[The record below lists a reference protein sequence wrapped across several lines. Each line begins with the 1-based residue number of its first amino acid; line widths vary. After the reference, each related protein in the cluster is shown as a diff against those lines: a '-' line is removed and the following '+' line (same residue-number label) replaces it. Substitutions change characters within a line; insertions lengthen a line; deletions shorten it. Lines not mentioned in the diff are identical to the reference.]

1 MQIYHDVK
9 EHESVGREGDN
20 SPFKES
26 GELDKPVSCFKYLV
40 VVKEAL
46 GYTHEQTLDT
56 SYALIE
62 GMLQEY
68 AYMMKERNRRTKP
81 DEDKDSDEDYT
92 WVEVMDF
99 DTGKAKRIKRY
110 KKI

>member
-9 EHESVGREGDN
+9 EREPVGREGDN

-26 GELDKPVSCFKYLV
+26 GELDKPVSSFKYLV
-40 VVKEAL
+40 VAKEAL
-46 GYTHEQTLDT
+46 GYTPEQTLDT

-68 AYMMKERNRRTKP
+68 AYMMKERNRKSQP
-81 DEDKDSDEDYT
+81 DEEGGENYK
-92 WVEVMDF
+92 WVEVIDF
-99 DTGKAKRIKRY
+99 ETGKPKKIKRY
-110 KKI
+110 NEQI

>member
-1 MQIYHDVK
+1 M
-9 EHESVGREGDN
+9 
-20 SPFKES
+20 
-26 GELDKPVSCFKYLV
+26 
-40 VVKEAL
+40 KEAL
-46 GYTHEQTLDT
+46 GYTHEQTLGT

-81 DEDKDSDEDYT
+81 DENEEEHEDYE

>member
-1 MQIYHDVK
+1 M
-9 EHESVGREGDN
+9 
-20 SPFKES
+20 
-26 GELDKPVSCFKYLV
+26 
-40 VVKEAL
+40 KEAL
-46 GYTHEQTLDT
+46 GYTHEQTLGT

-81 DEDKDSDEDYT
+81 DENEEEHEDYE
-92 WVEVMDF
+92 WVEMMDF

>member
-1 MQIYHDVK
+1 M
-9 EHESVGREGDN
+9 
-20 SPFKES
+20 
-26 GELDKPVSCFKYLV
+26 
-40 VVKEAL
+40 KEAL

-68 AYMMKERNRRTKP
+68 AYMMKERNRRTKT
-81 DEDKDSDEDYT
+81 DEDSDEDYT
-92 WVEVMDF
+92 WVEFMDF

>member
-1 MQIYHDVK
+1 M
-9 EHESVGREGDN
+9 
-20 SPFKES
+20 
-26 GELDKPVSCFKYLV
+26 
-40 VVKEAL
+40 KEAL

-68 AYMMKERNRRTKP
+68 AYMMKERNRRTKI
-81 DEDKDSDEDYT
+81 DEDSDEDYT

-99 DTGKAKRIKRY
+99 DTGKVKRIKRY

>member
-9 EHESVGREGDN
+9 EHESVGRGGDN
-20 SPFKES
+20 SPFEES
-26 GELDKPVSCFKYLV
+26 RELDKPVSSFKYLV

-68 AYMMKERNRRTKP
+68 AYMMKERNRRTKT
-81 DEDKDSDEDYT
+81 DEDSDEDYT
-92 WVEVMDF
+92 WVEFMDF

>member
-1 MQIYHDVK
+1 M
-9 EHESVGREGDN
+9 
-20 SPFKES
+20 
-26 GELDKPVSCFKYLV
+26 
-40 VVKEAL
+40 KEAL
-46 GYTHEQTLDT
+46 GYTHEQTLGT
-56 SYALIE
+56 SYALLE

-81 DEDKDSDEDYT
+81 DENEEEHEDYE